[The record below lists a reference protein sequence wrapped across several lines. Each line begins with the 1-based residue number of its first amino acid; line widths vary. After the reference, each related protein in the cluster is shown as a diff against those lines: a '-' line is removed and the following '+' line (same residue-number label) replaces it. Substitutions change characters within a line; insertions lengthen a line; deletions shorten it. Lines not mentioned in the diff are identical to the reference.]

1 MADHLREALEKV
13 LDAYDARRAAEGAR
27 VRKLE
32 EEAEAFQARF
42 RALRKDVVRPVLEA
56 AGAILAE
63 RGHSFSIT
71 EEEYS
76 ASAGERPVEA
86 GISLRLAPAGSGPA
100 AQASD
105 HTRTF
110 SVSTRHYNRM
120 VNVDAGAAMSEG
132 GMVGSKADYPPER
145 VDRQLIE
152 EALVRFVAGVVR

>member
-13 LDAYDARRAAEGAR
+13 LDEYDARRAAERAR
-27 VRKLE
+27 VRQLE
-32 EEAEAFQARF
+32 AEAEAFQASF

-63 RGHSFSIT
+63 RGHGFSIT
-71 EEEYS
+71 EDEY
-76 ASAGERPVEA
+76 AAPAGERPVEA
-86 GISLRLAPAGSGPA
+86 GISFHVTPAGSGPT

-120 VNVDAGAAMSEG
+120 VNIDAGAAMSEG
-132 GMVGSKADYPPER
+132 GMVGSKGTYPLER
-145 VDRQLIE
+145 VDRQLVE